1 MFCIISARNLYLY
14 LEYAFSGDNME
25 IKKFALL
32 GNPNSGKTTLF
43 TTLTG
48 ATARVGN
55 WPGVTVEK
63 REGYYKNKKNAVS
76 IVDLPGVY
84 SLSPYT
90 PEEEITENY
99 LLTEKPDCV
108 INVVDS
114 TNLERNLYL
123 TTQLIETD
131 IPIVVALNMYDVA
144 KKRGDKIDIRALRLS
159 FGVPFVFVS
168 ALKGEGIE
176 SLIETAVD
184 ESNRK
189 RKGKT
194 FIENKRVMDYVAK
207 LQSEEPKNSPNVLYN
222 AIKTVYSKE
231 QPDYS
236 PIIADERYKFIEKT
250 LSTSKLAKTL
260 EHGTKTEKADRI
272 LTNKFFAYP
281 IFALVLF
288 LTFHLTFSNDLFWLG
303 GLIKGKLYLEGTPVQ
318 GLFGDWGIA
327 SPGVIMKNGV
337 DILSALA
344 KKSLFVLMSEK
355 GISDW
360 AIGLVTDGI
369 LGGIFSVLSFLPQ
382 ILLLFLFFSTLEDS
396 GYMSRIA
403 FILDKPLRRFN
414 LTGRA
419 FLPMIMGFGCSVP
432 AMINTRTLSDE
443 KEKLATVRVI
453 PFFFCG
459 AKLPVLTAIVGVL
472 GGTFGVNHA
481 DLICYALYLV
491 GVVVA
496 FVSVFVMRKTTLKSE
511 LPPFIM
517 ELPDYRKP
525 SVKNTAKLLF
535 DKAKHFFKKAF
546 TVILA
551 STIIIWCLSHF
562 SFDFVYLDNSQ
573 MDSSIL
579 SKIGMIITPIFTPLG
594 FGGNLRAYG
603 WIFAISVLTGLVAKE
618 NVIATLGSL
627 SSCIVLSAEN
637 NPLET
642 LVLASGIT
650 LPALISFVCF
660 NMLTI
665 PCVATVVTAKS
676 EIQNKKYFFGTIIFW
691 LATSYTVSAIISA
704 VGIFPY
710 SIFVFLGILLLGV
723 VALCL
728 CGEIKIRKFFVKPKA
743 KK

>member
-1 MFCIISARNLYLY
+1 MQ
-14 LEYAFSGDNME
+14 
-25 IKKFALL
+25 KKKVALL

-43 TTLTG
+43 NSLTG
-48 ATARVGN
+48 STARVGN
-55 WPGVTVEK
+55 WPGVTVDK
-63 REGYYKNKKNAVS
+63 REGYYKHKKTAVS

-90 PEEEITENY
+90 PEEEITESY
-99 LLTEKPDCV
+99 LLNSRPDCV
-108 INVVDS
+108 IDVVDC

-123 TTQLIETD
+123 TTRIVETD
-131 IPIVVALNMYDVA
+131 TPVVVALNMYDVA
-144 KKRGDKIDIRALRLS
+144 RKRGDVIDIAELQMR

-168 ALKGEGIE
+168 ALKSEGLDE
-176 SLIETAVD
+176 LIEKAVF
-184 ESNRK
+184 ESNRE

-194 FIENKRVMDYVAK
+194 FIENKSVLDYIFKRQV
-207 LQSEEPKNSPNVLYN
+207 EETKENKRNALYY
-222 AIKTVYSKE
+222 AIKSAFDLDDSNFAE
-231 QPDYS
+231 
-236 PIIADERYKFIEKT
+236 IIADERYRFIEKT
-250 LSTSKLAKTL
+250 LSTSKLKNKV
-260 EHGTKTEKADRI
+260 EIKTKTQKADKF
-272 LTNKFFAYP
+272 LTNKYLAYP

-288 LTFHLTFSNDLFWLG
+288 LMFHLTFSNNLFWLG
-303 GLIKGKLYLEGTPVQ
+303 GLIKDKVYLEGTPVQ
-318 GLFGDWGIA
+318 GLFGSYGLA

-337 DILSALA
+337 EILSSLA
-344 KKSLFVLMSEK
+344 RNSIFSLMSEK
-355 GISDW
+355 GISPW

-382 ILLLFLFFSTLEDS
+382 ILLLFLFFSILEDS
-396 GYMSRIA
+396 GYMARIA

-443 KEKLATVRVI
+443 KEKIATVRVI

-459 AKLPVLTAIVGVL
+459 AKLPVLTAIVGII
-472 GGTFGVNHA
+472 GTSFGVKNA
-481 DLICYALYLV
+481 DLIAYGLYLS

-496 FVSVFVMRKTTLKSE
+496 FVSVFVMRKTTLSSA

-525 SVKNTAKLLF
+525 SGKNTIKLLF

-551 STIIIWCLSHF
+551 LTIVIWCLSHF
-562 SFDFVYLDNSQ
+562 SFEFDYLDNTQ

-579 SKIGMIITPIFTPLG
+579 SKIGLILTPIFTPLG
-594 FGGNLRAYG
+594 FGVNLRAYG

-618 NVIATLGSL
+618 NVIATFVSL
-627 SSCIVLSAEN
+627 SSCIAYSSEQT
-637 NPLET
+637 NPLQT
-642 LVLASGIT
+642 LVVASGIT
-650 LPALISFVCF
+650 LPQLISFVCF

-665 PCVATVVTAKS
+665 PCVASVATAKG
-676 EIQNKKYFFGTIIFW
+676 EIQNKKYFLGTIAFW
-691 LATSYTVSAIISA
+691 LITSYTVSAIIATAGS
-704 VGIFPY
+704 FPY
-710 SIFVFLGILLLGV
+710 SIFVFLGILGLGIV
-723 VALCL
+723 VLFL
-728 CGEIKIRKFFVKPKA
+728 CGEFKIRKFFVRSKS